1 MLTQHELAKKVDSR
15 KSYYGEM
22 KSSII
27 GGIASVSGSLSKSNT
42 DNITAHAESVGFQAV
57 ESTDSNISAANS
69 DLTSISKNIIDSI
82 NAVNTLNNMPA
93 LKAHEES
100 IVRGSVALSLD
111 PAASISKIQSAKYAS
126 IDANSGRSF
135 LDSDVGVTDSSILDV
150 YKGAKLHSEA
160 FDGQSLNNA
169 IYFSVIYNLGMARQ
183 DDFAEALFPIIPV
196 DPFVVGASIDIELA
210 SFYTEFKRLDR
221 SGSAEDQFNKKPL
234 VKHLYDN
241 ELLQKQSIKAIP
253 IVDTKN
259 SDKLLH
265 NLKSGIKGT
274 TYTGDTAPIKA
285 GVEVNLL
292 SVSQSDLSMAKGVT
306 DETDALSSSMWLKNV
321 YYSIK
326 HGDVASGTPDHF
338 VQDVTI
344 FSGNEFY
351 APRDGHNKDAILNMR
366 EATITFVIGMTK
378 DYKGNAS
385 AVNQK
390 LAESYAGYKVIYSF
404 AASGDA
410 NTQSGNVKVYF
421 NGGKIKE
428 IYSANGTLISKD
440 SSEFTGI
447 EALLNGNLEIV
458 GYDLEASRTNS
469 NFRDRGLML
478 TVDRY
483 THYYSIPW
491 GTPVTSKAP
500 ITNAQ
505 GNDNDAVN
513 LAYQVTV
520 TGFIMSSFAVSK
532 LVNECKL
539 LEQATADG
547 TITNLKTK
555 YIGNRLLNHYY
566 KKVNLSL
573 VDIINSIESH
583 DKPED
588 VKAALTFYIQNEIN
602 IMFPASNYAQAIQ
615 TLQGNEVNSKVTVIC
630 ATDFRLKS
638 ILTLNSP
645 SNRISLN
652 DKFDLLIVDTFN
664 ELMKD
669 KIILTFGIFNEKR
682 NIEPN
687 PLNVGQCW
695 MSPTL
700 NIDFTANDT
709 SAKLKECYAIPR
721 FRQEFNFCIFSE
733 LNLTNI
739 DDAYAKIKGLQQIV
753 HVGA

>member
-1 MLTQHELAKKVDSR
+1 MISQSEIAKRVDSR
-15 KSYYGEM
+15 KSYYGDIKGSM
-22 KSSII
+22 VK
-27 GGIASVSGSLSKSNT
+27 GIASVAGSLSSSNT
-42 DNITAHAESVGFQAV
+42 SNITAHAESVGFRSV
-57 ESTDSNISAANS
+57 HSEDPNVSAANN
-69 DLTSISKNIIDSI
+69 DLNSISKNLIDSI
-82 NAVNTLNNMPA
+82 NSVNVMNNMPA

-100 IVRGSVALSLD
+100 IVRSSVALSLNPSD
-111 PAASISKIQSAKYAS
+111 SIRRLQSAKPQNFSAEE
-126 IDANSGRSF
+126 GRSF
-135 LDSDVGVTDSSILDV
+135 LDTDTGFTDASILDA
-150 YKGAKLHSEA
+150 YKGANLHAEA

-169 IYFSVIYNLGMARQ
+169 IYFSVIYNLGMSRQ

-221 SGSAEDQFNKKPL
+221 SGSAGDKFNKKPL

-259 SDKLLH
+259 QDKLLH
-265 NLKSGIKGT
+265 NLKTAIVGT
-274 TYTGDTAPIKA
+274 TYEGDTAPIKA
-285 GVEVNLL
+285 GVEVDLL
-292 SVSQSDLSMAKGVT
+292 SVSQSDLTMAKGVT
-306 DETDALSSSMWLKNV
+306 DETDALASSMWVKNV
-321 YYSIK
+321 YYSISNNEVN
-326 HGDVASGTPDHF
+326 GGTPDYF
-338 VQDVTI
+338 VQDVSI

-351 APRDGHNKDAILNMR
+351 APRDGHNKDSILSLR
-366 EATITFVIGMTK
+366 DASITFVIGKTK
-378 DYKGNAS
+378 NYLGNAS
-385 AVNQK
+385 KVNAK
-390 LAESYAGYKVIYSF
+390 LAESYANYKVVYEFS
-404 AASGDA
+404 ANGSA
-410 NTQSGNVKVYF
+410 NTQTGHVKVFF
-421 NGGKIKE
+421 NGGAIKE
-428 IYSANGTLISKD
+428 IYSANDIKLSEE
-440 SSEFTGI
+440 SSEFKGI
-447 EALLNGNLEIV
+447 KALIDGKIELV
-458 GYDLEASRTNS
+458 GYDLDASRTNS

-491 GTPVTSKAP
+491 GTPITSKAP
-500 ITNAQ
+500 ISNAQ
-505 GNDNDAVN
+505 GSDNDAVN

-566 KKVNLSL
+566 KKVNLNL
-573 VDIINSIESH
+573 VDIVNSIESH

-602 IMFPASNYAQAIQ
+602 VMFKESNYAQAIQ
-615 TLQGNEVNSKVTVIC
+615 TLQGNEINSKVTVIC

-664 ELMKD
+664 SLMD
-669 KIILTFGIFNEKR
+669 NKIVLTFGVFNEKR

-700 NIDFTANDT
+700 NIDFTANDA

-721 FRQEFNFCIFSE
+721 FRQEFNFCVFSE

-739 DDAYAKIKGLQQIV
+739 DEAYAKIKDLVTVV
-753 HVGA
+753 HA

>member
-1 MLTQHELAKKVDSR
+1 MFKNDLVKKAESR
-15 KSYYGEM
+15 KAYYSDIMESM
-22 KSSII
+22 SS
-27 GGIASVSGSLSKSNT
+27 GIKTVSGSLQSSNVS
-42 DNITAHAESVGFQAV
+42 NIVAHGESVGFHSVVSKDENVSVA
-57 ESTDSNISAANS
+57 DA
-69 DLTSISKNIIDSI
+69 DLTSISKNLIDSI
-82 NAVNTLNNMPA
+82 NAVNVLNNIPG

-100 IVRGSVALSLD
+100 IVRSSVALTLD
-111 PAASISKIQSAKYAS
+111 PKASISKIQSARHLDINKEL
-126 IDANSGRSF
+126 GRSF
-135 LDSDVGVTDSSILDV
+135 LDSDIGVTDSSILDL
-150 YKGAKLHSEA
+150 YKKANLHSEA

-196 DPFVVGASIDIELA
+196 DPFVVGTSIDIELA

-259 SDKLLH
+259 ADKLLH
-265 NLKSGIKGT
+265 NLKTAIVGT
-274 TYTGDTAPIKA
+274 TYEGDTAPIKA

-292 SVSQSDLSMAKGVT
+292 SVSQSELSMAKGVT
-306 DETDALSSSMWLKNV
+306 DETDALSSSIWLKNV

-326 HGDVASGTPDHF
+326 HADVASGAPDHF
-338 VQDVTI
+338 VQDVTL

-351 APRDGHNKDAILNMR
+351 APRDGHNKDAILSLR
-366 EATITFVIGMTK
+366 EATITFVIGKTK
-378 DYKGNAS
+378 TFVGNSS
-385 AVNQK
+385 AVNAK
-390 LAESYAGYKVIYSF
+390 LAESYAGYKVVYSF
-404 AASGDA
+404 SASGEA
-410 NTQSGNVKVYF
+410 NTQTGNVRVYF

-428 IYSANGTLISKD
+428 IYSSNGTLISKS
-440 SSEFTGI
+440 SSEYTGI
-447 EALLNGNLEIV
+447 EALLNGNIELV

-500 ITNAQ
+500 ISNAQ

-532 LVNECKL
+532 LINECKL
-539 LEQATADG
+539 LEQATAEG
-547 TITNLKTK
+547 TITSLKTK

-602 IMFPASNYAQAIQ
+602 IMFVESNYAQAIQ
-615 TLQGNEVNSKVTVIC
+615 TLQGNEVNSKITVIC

-664 ELMKD
+664 DLMKN
-669 KIILTFGIFNEKR
+669 KIVLTFGIFNEKR

-709 SAKLKECYAIPR
+709 SAKIKECYAIPR

-733 LNLTNI
+733 LNITNI
-739 DDAYAKIKGLQQIV
+739 DEAYAKIKGLQDIV
-753 HVGA
+753 HVSK